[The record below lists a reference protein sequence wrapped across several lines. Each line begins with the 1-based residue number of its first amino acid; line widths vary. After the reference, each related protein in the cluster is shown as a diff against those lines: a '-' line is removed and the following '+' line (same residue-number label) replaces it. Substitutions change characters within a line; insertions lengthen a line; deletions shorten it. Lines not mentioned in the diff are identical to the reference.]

1 MVVIPE
7 VSMNEGHVNQSHK
20 QNRLVVSCS
29 HIDNHS
35 MHSQSVLSPG
45 VVRWYEFNAKM
56 VGQHKRIIAAVGEDA
71 FAAETTRR
79 MPLVLDDAGL
89 YAIATPLGFQMTW
102 LTKGKAKARSVV
114 TVAGGDIATVLAKA
128 GPPPASVGVI
138 AGGAPPAMAAAA
150 APGIVPAVPPPS
162 PAMRPVPAGQS
173 APVAAAAAVPMAMA
187 PSPAVVPVAPVAT
200 PMPWMKVCFRRA
212 NN

>member
-1 MVVIPE
+1 M
-7 VSMNEGHVNQSHK
+7 
-20 QNRLVVSCS
+20 
-29 HIDNHS
+29 
-35 MHSQSVLSPG
+35 
-45 VVRWYEFNAKM
+45 RWYEFNAKM

-79 MPLVLDDAGL
+79 MPLVLDDASL

-114 TVAGGDIATVLAKA
+114 TAAGGDIATVLAKA

-138 AGGAPPAMAAAA
+138 VGGAPPAMAAA

-200 PMPWMKVCFRRA
+200 PVHWMQVYFKRTTD